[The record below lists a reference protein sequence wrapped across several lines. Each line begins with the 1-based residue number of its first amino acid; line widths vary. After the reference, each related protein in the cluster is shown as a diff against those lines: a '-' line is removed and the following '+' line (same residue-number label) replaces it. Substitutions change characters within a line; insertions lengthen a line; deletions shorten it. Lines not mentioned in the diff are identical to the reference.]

1 MFDLKARREALNI
14 SQEEVAKATGVS
26 RGTVSKWESG
36 DIANMKRDKIAA
48 LARLL
53 HVNPLKIIGIEEPR
67 NIKKD
72 NIHVYPYIPANI
84 AAGVL
89 TSVDPFTEDD
99 VESIELSDTVLGRY
113 AGRKDIVIM
122 NINGESMNR
131 VIPNHSL
138 IAVKKIDEPED
149 LRNGDIVVFSCDGE
163 YSVKYFY
170 NDPRSQTYT
179 FSPDSTDH
187 DFQPIVYRY
196 EDADDVT
203 IFGKVVVY
211 TVIL

>member
-1 MFDLKARREALNI
+1 MFDLKSRREELNI

-36 DIANMKRDKIAA
+36 NIANMKRDKIAA
-48 LARLL
+48 LSQLL
-53 HVNPLKIIGIEEPR
+53 HVNPLKIIGIEEP
-67 NIKKD
+67 KD
-72 NIHVYPYIPANI
+72 TPKSSIHIYPYIPANI

-89 TSVDPFTEDD
+89 TSVEPFTEDD
-99 VESIELSDTVLGRY
+99 VETIELSDTVLGRY
-113 AGRKDIVIM
+113 AGRKDMVIM

-138 IAVKKIDEPED
+138 IAVQKLTEPDE
-149 LRNGDIVVFSCDGE
+149 LQNGDIVVFSCDGD
-163 YSVKYFY
+163 YSIKYFY
-170 NDPRSQTYT
+170 NDPRSETYT
-179 FSPDSTDH
+179 FSPDSTDRSFH
-187 DFQPIVYRY
+187 PIVYRY
-196 EDADDVT
+196 EDVEDLS